1 VAEANQGAGGPPAQP
16 PHEYPPILFEA
27 NYAEHAAATLSQTA
41 SIDGGHLLLS
51 GTAQGTGGYP
61 FSEAAY
67 RDVVVDASV
76 ALLEGD
82 ERTLGGL
89 FIRQSAS
96 TRYVA
101 VAWSSAGY
109 VYAAN
114 VDGTPHPVAEG
125 PLTRD
130 IPFRRG
136 LGEYNRIT
144 LVALGPSL
152 IALMNGAILFHL
164 ALDERYAEGH
174 AGLFLA
180 QASDGAARIAARWVQ
195 IRAVLADQP

>member
-1 VAEANQGAGGPPAQP
+1 MAEADRGAGAPPTQP
-16 PHEYPPILFEA
+16 PREYPPILFEA
-27 NYAEHAAATLSQTA
+27 NYAEHAATTLSQTA
-41 SIDGGHLLLS
+41 SIEGGRLLLS
-51 GTAQGTGGYP
+51 GAGQGTGGCP
-61 FSEAAY
+61 FSEVAF

-82 ERTLGGL
+82 EHTLGGL
-89 FIRQSAS
+89 FVRQSAS

-114 VDGTPHPVAEG
+114 VDGTPHAVAEG
-125 PLTRD
+125 PLTGD

-136 LGEYNRIT
+136 LGEYNRLT
-144 LVALGPSL
+144 LVTLGPSL
-152 IALMNGAILFHL
+152 VALMNGAILFHL

-180 QASDGAARIAARWVQ
+180 QASAGAARVAARWVQ
-195 IRAVLADQP
+195 IRAVLADQS